1 MSDFTTI
8 KIQGNTGSGA
18 AGEGSGAATWSD
30 WLFGGT
36 SGAAELRFCAS
47 SAGGSSTASANWP
60 YFTLP
65 GSVTTV
71 PEAWIF
77 SADTTGNKVTTYDA
91 TSSHY
96 LQFRFNWDNLG
107 TFASAPSFSLYSD
120 TTHAAASPGTQP
132 GAQSGSPI
140 VNGQTTDTSSTAYM
154 KANAYGYGVDTG
166 GTQQTPSANA
176 SGTLSATVG
185 TAGSVSP
192 ATGAWLSTWQSL
204 QAATQYIT
212 DAVIPKATTA
222 GFWYFVL
229 ALYSGPNMATSSA
242 MQPVLTLSYTY
253 V

>member
-8 KIQGNTGSGA
+8 KLQGNTGSGS
-18 AGEGSGAATWSD
+18 AGEGSGSATWSD
-30 WLFGGT
+30 WAFGG
-36 SGAAELRFCAS
+36 SAGANELRFCAS
-47 SAGGSSTASANWP
+47 GAGGASTASANWP
-60 YFTLP
+60 YYTLP
-65 GSVTTV
+65 GSTGVV

-77 SADTTGNKVTTYDA
+77 SADTTGLKVTTYDGTTA
-91 TSSHY
+91 HY
-96 LQFRFNWDNLG
+96 LQYRINWDNTG
-107 TFASAPSFSLYSD
+107 TFASAPSFTFYSD
-120 TTHAAASPGTQP
+120 TSHAAASPGTQP

-140 VNGQTTDTSSTAYM
+140 VNGNSTDTSSTAYI
-154 KANAYGYGVDTG
+154 KGNAYGYGVDTG

-176 SGTLSATVG
+176 AGTLAVTSG

-222 GFWYFVL
+222 GFWYFAL
-229 ALYSGPNMATSSA
+229 ALYSGPNMATSSG
-242 MQPVLTLSYTY
+242 MLPVLTVSYTY